1 MLQGLSLFRLEG
13 NMVEEKKEIA
23 AKEEKVKLEI
33 SKSAL
38 IWICVVIIIVLV
50 VFITMMW
57 FGGIQN
63 LDQATEAM
71 TNVSS
76 DISRIS
82 SILEDI
88 AAGLG

>member
-1 MLQGLSLFRLEG
+1 
-13 NMVEEKKEIA
+13 MVEEKKEIA
-23 AKEEKVKLEI
+23 VKKEEKIKLEI
-33 SKSAL
+33 SKSTL
-38 IWICVVIIIVLV
+38 IWICVVVIIVLV
-50 VFITMMW
+50 VFIAMTW
-57 FGGIQN
+57 LGGIQT

-88 AAGLG
+88 ASNLG